1 MHTMSFE
8 RSNLVPTAIVS
19 LLTFAAVALLGLVL
33 AHWTW
38 EWLAPRAEPRAP
50 APTQTTQQATAADG
64 LFGKAQG
71 EPDGAPATGIAIRL
85 LGIVAATDGHRGY
98 ALLQFEAKEV
108 LAVREG
114 EDVAPGIRLAKVGTD
129 HVVLERGGV
138 HETLAWPEPGVAVP
152 FAEGPGAVGR

>member
-1 MHTMSFE
+1 MHTLSFE
-8 RSNLVPTAIVS
+8 RSNFVPTAIVS

-38 EWLAPRAEPRAP
+38 EWLAPRPEPHAPTP
-50 APTQTTQQATAADG
+50 APTTQQATAADG
-64 LFGKAQG
+64 LFGNAQR
-71 EPDGAPATGIAIRL
+71 ESDGGAATGIAIRL

-98 ALLQFEAKEV
+98 ALLQLEAKDV

-114 EDVAPGIRLAKVGTD
+114 DDVAPGVRLAKVGTD

-138 HETLAWPEPGVAVP
+138 RETLAWPKPGVAAP
-152 FAEGPGAVGR
+152 FAAQPGAVAR